1 MKQRS
6 KFLFLILLVGMALLP
21 SGAFAADNI
30 FQIISNKMISTVI
43 DIRRIVYVIAGFGLI
58 MFTTLAIFN
67 KISFKHLAYIMIG
80 LSLLAVMMPF
90 INYFSGAN
98 LTDSQFSYGN
108 FIGNDSSSAAIVGS
122 DIPSSDGGGKTC
134 TGNDCPSG
142 SPEVDPDS
150 NLRREMGD
158 LLPNM
163 SPGSNLIGK
172 AETSSGGLAGIIP
185 SNAATNWDSNGCRTK
200 NGKQECCSGKI
211 KNGACRKSAGQ
222 VMKDIIKIANAGIA
236 GGNQALSAVEYAKL
250 VKTAVDKGIVNV
262 NDIISGDDNAIKK
275 LGALASSVGM
285 TADQVRSGTGQMN
298 SNFQSFLGNLGYVL
312 DGVGGNNSAST
323 GIANSGVGAAVDNAS
338 STIKDGANK
347 GADAAELG
355 GEAYRTGRDATALG
369 NRLDGFFGG
378 K

>member
-1 MKQRS
+1 MKQYS
-6 KFLFLILLVGMALLP
+6 KFLFLILLVGIALLP

-30 FQIISNKMISTVI
+30 FQIISKKMISTVI

-158 LLPNM
+158 LLPNI
-163 SPGSNLIGK
+163 SGGINLTGK
-172 AETSSGGLAGIIP
+172 AETSAGGLAIP
-185 SNAATNWDSNGCRTK
+185 SNAATNWDSNGCRTN

-211 KNGACRKSAGQ
+211 QNGACRKSAGQ

-236 GGNQALSAVEYAKL
+236 GGNQALNAVEYAKL
-250 VKTAVDKGIVNV
+250 VKNAVDKGIANV
-262 NDIISGDDNAIKK
+262 DDIISGDANTIKK

-298 SNFQSFLGNLGYVL
+298 DNFQAFLGNLGYVL
-312 DGVGGNNSAST
+312 DGVSGNDSAST

-338 STIKDGANK
+338 STVKDGATK

-355 GEAYRTGRDATALG
+355 GEAYRTGRDASALG
-369 NRLDGFFGG
+369 DRLNGFFGG

>member
-1 MKQRS
+1 MKQHS
-6 KFLFLILLVGMALLP
+6 KFLFLILLVGIALLP

-30 FQIISNKMISTVI
+30 FQIISKKMISTVI

-108 FIGNDSSSAAIVGS
+108 FIGTDSSSAGIVGS
-122 DIPSSDGGGKTC
+122 DIPNNGEGENC
-134 TGNDCPSG
+134 TGANCPSG
-142 SPEVDPDS
+142 NPEVDPD
-150 NLRREMGD
+150 NDLRREMGEQ
-158 LLPNM
+158 LPEIPN
-163 SPGSNLIGK
+163 SGGLTAG
-172 AETSSGGLAGIIP
+172 AETSGGGLAGIIP
-185 SNAATNWDSNGCRTK
+185 SNAATNWDSNGCRTN

-211 KNGACRKSAGQ
+211 KDGVCRKSAGQ
-222 VMKDIIKIANAGIA
+222 VMKDLINIANAGIA
-236 GGNQALSAVEYAKL
+236 GGNQALNAVEYVKL
-250 VKTAVDKGIVNV
+250 VKNAVDNGVANID
-262 NDIISGDDNAIKK
+262 DIISGDGNALNK

-298 SNFQSFLGNLGYVL
+298 SNFQAFLGNLGYVL
-312 DGVGGNNSAST
+312 DNVSGNNSGST

-338 STIKDGANK
+338 GAVKDGADK
-347 GADAAELG
+347 GADVAEIG
-355 GEAYRTGRDATALG
+355 SGAYRAGRDATALG
-369 NRLDGFFGG
+369 ERLNGFFGG